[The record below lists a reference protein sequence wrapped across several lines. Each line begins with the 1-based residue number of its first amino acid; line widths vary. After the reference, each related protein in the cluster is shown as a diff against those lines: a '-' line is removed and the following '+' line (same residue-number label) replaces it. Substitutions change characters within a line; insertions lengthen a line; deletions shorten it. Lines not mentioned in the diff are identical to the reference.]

1 MGIGDSVNTINSFFF
16 SESSTYSRKDKIVE
30 RNIKHLIPEE
40 IEQAFKLQGTA
51 TGKGM
56 SDIKIVCK
64 LYNPLGTACWYL
76 YEYWEDDLFLA
87 FENKGDALF
96 AHLKMVS
103 LNDLSNLKLPFG
115 LRIER
120 DKHFPIGTITLL
132 EVYNETKYWL

>member
-1 MGIGDSVNTINSFFF
+1 MVTGSSVNSSSSFFF
-16 SESSTYSRKDKIVE
+16 LESSTYIRKDKIVDG
-30 RNIKHLIPEE
+30 NIKHLIPVE

-56 SDIKIVCK
+56 SDMKIICK
-64 LYNPLGTACWYL
+64 LYNPLDSACWYL
-76 YEYWEDDLFLA
+76 YEHFGEDRYLC

-103 LNDLSNLKLPFG
+103 LKDLSNLKLPFG

-120 DKHFPIGTITLL
+120 DRHFPIGTVSLL
-132 EVYNETKYWL
+132 DVYNETKYWL